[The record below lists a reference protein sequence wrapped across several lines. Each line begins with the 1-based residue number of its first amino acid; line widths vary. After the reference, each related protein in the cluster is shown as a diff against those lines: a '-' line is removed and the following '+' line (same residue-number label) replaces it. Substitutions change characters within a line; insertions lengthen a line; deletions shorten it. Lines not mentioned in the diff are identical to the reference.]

1 MGREGR
7 VWIFLCL
14 IVQKCSISCW
24 YSVVVLCVLC
34 SVLVL
39 LYLLFMC
46 EVLQSKFYT
55 RVCLFLF
62 LKMKIEN

>member
-1 MGREGR
+1 MMGREGR

-14 IVQKCSISCW
+14 IFRKCSISCW

-46 EVLQSKFYT
+46 SFSSPSFIPGFAYFY
-55 RVCLFLF
+55 F
-62 LKMKIEN
+62 